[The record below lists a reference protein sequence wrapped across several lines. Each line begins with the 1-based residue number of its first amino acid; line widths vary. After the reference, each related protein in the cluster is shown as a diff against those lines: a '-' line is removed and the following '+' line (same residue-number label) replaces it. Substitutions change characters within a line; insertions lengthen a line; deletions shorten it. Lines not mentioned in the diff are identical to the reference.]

1 MGLFDFVKD
10 AGQKLFGGGEK
21 ANTEAAL
28 NLKSLVT
35 GMGIPVEGLDI
46 DVDDDLATIKGVAP
60 TQADREKVVLLVGN
74 VNGISKVDDRMTLAP
89 EPPAVFYT
97 VVSGDSLSKIAKA
110 HYGDPR
116 STRSSSRPTGRCSST
131 RTRSTRA
138 RCCASPP
145 SSRRSW
151 RRSGQELTGRDATRR
166 QGMNLL
172 ETLLN
177 AGDGGV
183 VKEIAKGL
191 SLGEDDARKG
201 VNALAPA
208 LARGMS
214 RNTRQEGGL
223 EALLGALAGGNHQ
236 QYVDEPQRLA
246 QPESIADGNAIL
258 GHILGSKDVS
268 RNVAGHAAQ
277 ETGMDAGIL
286 KKMLPMV
293 AAAAMGS
300 MSKKTTSAAPAGG
313 LSGLLGGLM
322 GGGGQQKDAGM
333 AGIVEGFLDS
343 DSDGAVVDDLLDMA
357 KKFF

>member
-1 MGLFDFVKD
+1 
-10 AGQKLFGGGEK
+10 
-21 ANTEAAL
+21 
-28 NLKSLVT
+28 
-35 GMGIPVEGLDI
+35 
-46 DVDDDLATIKGVAP
+46 
-60 TQADREKVVLLVGN
+60 
-74 VNGISKVDDRMTLAP
+74 
-89 EPPAVFYT
+89 
-97 VVSGDSLSKIAKA
+97 
-110 HYGDPR
+110 
-116 STRSSSRPTGRCSST
+116 
-131 RTRSTRA
+131 
-138 RCCASPP
+138 
-145 SSRRSW
+145 
-151 RRSGQELTGRDATRR
+151 
-166 QGMNLL
+166 MNLL

-183 VKEIAKGL
+183 VKEIARGL
-191 SLGEDDARKG
+191 NLGEDDARKG
-201 VNALAPA
+201 VSALAPA

-223 EALLGALAGGNHQ
+223 EALLGALAGGSHQ

-300 MSKKTTSAAPAGG
+300 MSKKTASAAPAGG

-322 GGGGQQKDAGM
+322 GGGQQKDAGM

>member
-1 MGLFDFVKD
+1 
-10 AGQKLFGGGEK
+10 
-21 ANTEAAL
+21 
-28 NLKSLVT
+28 
-35 GMGIPVEGLDI
+35 
-46 DVDDDLATIKGVAP
+46 
-60 TQADREKVVLLVGN
+60 
-74 VNGISKVDDRMTLAP
+74 
-89 EPPAVFYT
+89 
-97 VVSGDSLSKIAKA
+97 
-110 HYGDPR
+110 
-116 STRSSSRPTGRCSST
+116 
-131 RTRSTRA
+131 
-138 RCCASPP
+138 
-145 SSRRSW
+145 
-151 RRSGQELTGRDATRR
+151 
-166 QGMNLL
+166 MNLL

-177 AGDGGV
+177 ASDGGV

-191 SLGEDDARKG
+191 GVGEDDARKG
-201 VNALAPA
+201 VSALAPA

-214 RNTRQEGGL
+214 RNTKQEGGL

-277 ETGMDAGIL
+277 ESGMDAGIL

-293 AAAAMGS
+293 AAAAMGT
-300 MSKKTTSAAPAGG
+300 MSKKTTGAAPAGG

-322 GGGGQQKDAGM
+322 GGGQQKDAGM

>member
-1 MGLFDFVKD
+1 L
-10 AGQKLFGGGEK
+10 
-21 ANTEAAL
+21 
-28 NLKSLVT
+28 
-35 GMGIPVEGLDI
+35 
-46 DVDDDLATIKGVAP
+46 
-60 TQADREKVVLLVGN
+60 
-74 VNGISKVDDRMTLAP
+74 
-89 EPPAVFYT
+89 
-97 VVSGDSLSKIAKA
+97 
-110 HYGDPR
+110 
-116 STRSSSRPTGRCSST
+116 
-131 RTRSTRA
+131 
-138 RCCASPP
+138 
-145 SSRRSW
+145 
-151 RRSGQELTGRDATRR
+151 
-166 QGMNLL
+166 NLL

-191 SLGEDDARKG
+191 NLGEDDARKG
-201 VNALAPA
+201 MSALAPA

-214 RNTRQEGGL
+214 RNTKQEGGL

-236 QYVDEPQRLA
+236 QYVDEPQRLS

-258 GHILGSKDVS
+258 GHLLGSKDVS

-277 ETGMDAGIL
+277 ETGMDASIL

-300 MSKKTTSAAPAGG
+300 MSKKTESAAPAGG

-322 GGGGQQKDAGM
+322 GGGQQKDAGM